1 MKKLQVSLKVD
12 VRRTSSCW
20 MVLLLMVE
28 EEVRRVWTMML
39 SLIGVAVEVYDS
51 AVAYI
56 ATGGSWVRITCR
68 QYSSRWKQMLEEGEL
83 LDGVVA
89 GGGAYSIVTRSC
101 VWWSV
106 YVVSNGTVLYSCLVV
121 IATTVKV
128 PVRLPMISKLVG
140 PHRL

>member
-1 MKKLQVSLKVD
+1 
-12 VRRTSSCW
+12 
-20 MVLLLMVE
+20 
-28 EEVRRVWTMML
+28 
-39 SLIGVAVEVYDS
+39 
-51 AVAYI
+51 
-56 ATGGSWVRITCR
+56 
-68 QYSSRWKQMLEEGEL
+68 MLEEGEL

-89 GGGAYSIVTRSC
+89 GGGAYSRHTVVNLVERI
-101 VWWSV
+101 